1 MVWLA
6 TDESETQ
13 QVGIK
18 MRNVIWP
25 SGSNRPSLVLYAYCP
40 GEDRAVSYA
49 WTDPL
54 ADRIGIKFRWMQ
66 ASCTL
71 TPK

>member
-25 SGSNRPSLVLYAYCP
+25 SGSNRPSLVLYADRP

-49 WTDPL
+49 WADPS
-54 ADRIGIKFRWMQ
+54 AVHIGINLQWMQ
-66 ASCTL
+66 AICAL